1 MRASYKKERGGF
13 RVSFQS
19 FSYFAFLPLVAFAYL
34 KLAPKRFQTGLLLA
48 ASLLFYWFNRPS
60 AAQYGGLWQALPLA
74 LLCASCVF
82 VWRLGLAIQ
91 AAAPPRRGRL
101 LAFGAALLLLVL
113 ALFKYYNLVL
123 PLLPLAPGAL
133 HSLPF
138 PLGVSFYTFAAL
150 SYLIDVRRGDLPAE
164 RSLVGLA
171 AFLCFFGTI
180 TAGPIC
186 RARLILPQ
194 LKAEHRFEAAR
205 TVRALQLFALGL
217 FKKVAVADVLLLF
230 AQQVFGDLSGHGGPA
245 LLLALVF
252 YTFYLYF
259 DFVGYSEM
267 ARASALLLGLD
278 IPENFKTPFF
288 ATNFSGFWSRWHI
301 SLSSWLQ
308 DYLFTP
314 LVWADASRL
323 PLVGRRVSRL
333 SPVFCVAVVFFLS
346 GFWHGSTL
354 PFVVWGLLQA
364 VYRAGEELL
373 HQRLGKPKK
382 RAPARLLWAKR
393 GAVFCLWVFS
403 MAFFAMG
410 SGVGQPAGAQ
420 YGVAEAFA
428 LLAGLFRGWAP
439 GRFAAEIWQAV
450 LHGFYA
456 QPLMAAAYLVF
467 LALALALAFWLDW
480 QRNFHFK
487 NGSEELVLAAQKPAV
502 RWALYYALVLGVFAG
517 LVIQNG
523 GFAGGSFAYGGF

>member
-1 MRASYKKERGGF
+1 M
-13 RVSFQS
+13 
-19 FSYFAFLPLVAFAYL
+19 
-34 KLAPKRFQTGLLLA
+34 
-48 ASLLFYWFNRPS
+48 
-60 AAQYGGLWQALPLA
+60 
-74 LLCASCVF
+74 
-82 VWRLGLAIQ
+82 
-91 AAAPPRRGRL
+91 
-101 LAFGAALLLLVL
+101 
-113 ALFKYYNLVL
+113 
-123 PLLPLAPGAL
+123 
-133 HSLPF
+133 
-138 PLGVSFYTFAAL
+138 
-150 SYLIDVRRGDLPAE
+150 
-164 RSLVGLA
+164 
-171 AFLCFFGTI
+171 
-180 TAGPIC
+180 
-186 RARLILPQ
+186 
-194 LKAEHRFEAAR
+194 
-205 TVRALQLFALGL
+205 RALQLFALGL

-439 GRFAAEIWQAV
+439 GRFAAESWQAV

>member
-1 MRASYKKERGGF
+1 M
-13 RVSFQS
+13 SFQS

-34 KLAPKRFQTGLLLA
+34 KLAPKRFQTALLLA
-48 ASLLFYWFNRPS
+48 ASIFFYWLNRPS
-60 AAQYGGLWQALPLA
+60 GQAYAGLWQALPLA
-74 LLCASCVF
+74 LLAVSCVL
-82 VWRLGLAIQ
+82 VWRLALALEA
-91 AAAPPRRGRL
+91 AAAPRKGRL
-101 LAFGAALLLLVL
+101 LAFGAAALLLILG
-113 ALFKYYNLVL
+113 LFKYYNLIL

-133 HSLPF
+133 HALPF
-138 PLGVSFYTFAAL
+138 PLGISFYTFAAI
-150 SYLIDVRRGDLPAE
+150 SYLADVGRGDMPAE
-164 RSLVGLA
+164 KSLVNLA

-186 RARLILPQ
+186 RARLVLPQ
-194 LKAEHRFEAAR
+194 LRQEQRFSAPR

-230 AQQVFGDLSGHGGPA
+230 TQQVFGDLSGHGGPA

-259 DFVGYSEM
+259 DFLGYSEM
-267 ARASALLLGLD
+267 ARASALLLGLE

-288 ATNFSGFWSRWHI
+288 ATNFSGFWARWHI
-301 SLSSWLQ
+301 SLSGWLQ

-323 PLVGRRVSRL
+323 PLLGRRVSRF
-333 SPVFCVAVVFFLS
+333 SPVFCVFVVFFVS

-364 VYRAGEELL
+364 LYRVGEELL
-373 HQRLGKPKK
+373 HQRFGKPKK
-382 RAPARLLWAKR
+382 KAPAWRLWSKR
-393 GAVFCLWVFS
+393 AGVFCLWVFS

-410 SGVGQPAGAQ
+410 SGVGQPAGGQ
-420 YGVAEAFA
+420 YGVAEAFT
-428 LLAGLFRGWAP
+428 LLGGLFRGWAP
-439 GRFAAEIWQAV
+439 ARFAAESRQAV
-450 LHGFYA
+450 FQGFYA
-456 QPLMAAAYLVF
+456 QPLMAAAYCAF
-467 LALALALAFWLDW
+467 LALSVALAVWFDW

-487 NGSEELVLAAQKPAV
+487 NQPEELVLAGQKPLV
-502 RWALYYALVLGVFAG
+502 RWALYYALVLGAFAG
-517 LVIQNG
+517 LVMQNG